1 MGNVNETIYQL
12 KVTLCD
18 IEPPIWRR
26 LRIAGDTSLAQL
38 HRILQI
44 TMGWEAYHLYQFEVG
59 GFQYGVPESDVF
71 ASGLKDAT
79 RATLA
84 EVASEGDV
92 FHYEYDFG
100 DAWEHEIL
108 VEARPSRDDG
118 SHYPRCEGG
127 ERACPPEDCGGSWGY
142 ENLLAALAD
151 PKHDDHED
159 LTEWIGGSFDAGAFT
174 VAVVNRSLQTLG
186 LAP

>member
-1 MGNVNETIYQL
+1 MGNVNRTIYQI

-26 LRIAGDTSLAQL
+26 LHITGDTNLAQL

-44 TMGWEAYHLYQFEVG
+44 TMGWEDYHLYQFGVG

-71 ASGLKDAT
+71 ASELKDAET
-79 RATLA
+79 VTLA
-84 EVASEGDV
+84 EIASEGDT

-100 DAWEHEIL
+100 DSWEHEIL
-108 VEARPSRDDG
+108 VEAVSSRDDI

-127 ERACPPEDCGGSWGY
+127 ARACPPEDCGGSWGY

-151 PKHDDHED
+151 PKHEDHED
-159 LTEWIGGSFDAGAFT
+159 LTEWIGGSFDAEAFD
-174 VAVVNRSLQTLG
+174 VEAINRSLQTRG

>member
-1 MGNVNETIYQL
+1 VGNVSGTIYQL

-26 LRIAGDTSLAQL
+26 FQIAGDTNLAQL

-44 TMGWEAYHLYQFEVG
+44 TMGWEDYHLHQFDVG
-59 GFQYGVPESDVF
+59 GVQYGVPESDVF
-71 ASGLKDAT
+71 GSGLKNEQT
-79 RATLA
+79 
-84 EVASEGDV
+84 VALTEIALEGDT

-108 VEARPSRDDG
+108 VEAVPSRDEG
-118 SHYPRCEGG
+118 LQYPRCEGG

-142 ENLLAALAD
+142 ENLLVALAD
-151 PKHDDHED
+151 TEHEDHED
-159 LTEWIGGSFDAGAFT
+159 LTEWIGGSFDAEAFD
-174 VAVVNRSLQTLG
+174 VDAINRSLQKLGSTL
-186 LAP
+186 